1 MLSFHMIVYNLY
13 FEIESPTETQTLALI
28 LSQKYFSLRKVS

>member
-13 FEIESPTETQTLALI
+13 EIESPTVTQTLALI
-28 LSQKYFSLRKVS
+28 LSQKYFSLRMVS